1 MLGKNLR
8 TRVFTA
14 CTLISIVPLIIVA
27 YQGYH
32 CGRMAVVDLTRLH
45 VLSVAEARHT
55 MITAWL
61 NERIDDISAL
71 VSLPIMLEQVEL
83 LEDERPPAAVRAL
96 ERILQSQS
104 HGETYESLTVFDA
117 DWDIVAESEPGHH
130 PNSDFATPAFRE
142 HVENTT
148 EAYFG
153 EAHIHDDH
161 EVGIH
166 VGSPIL
172 TADREIAGFL
182 VANMN
187 ITASL
192 TSLLQDRSGL
202 WQTGKAYIVD
212 SSFRILTE
220 PFENGKRTAFLPQ
233 RKTPKHEWHGSE
245 KTENVHVYDDF
256 FSHEVIG
263 VTLPFQ
269 IYDWAVV
276 VEVDTDES
284 MLWVRT
290 LLIRV
295 VLLLIVVLAGV
306 ILVAIWLSRLLG
318 KPLMQ
323 LAAVTHR
330 ISEGHTDERLGPM
343 NLEEAEEVRCAFNR
357 MLDELRNKEEELV
370 QSATLATVGELTS
383 RVVHEMRNPL
393 SSVKM
398 NFQALQRSVE
408 QNTENLELAEIAMSQ
423 LVRLESMLN
432 ELLQYGRPLK
442 LTKKDVNVESLFHG
456 VVVELRGA
464 SLEGQVEVH
473 FQIQPEVGDIWV
485 DVEQFTRVLVNL
497 VRNAVEASP
506 KGSQVE
512 IHARS
517 GGLSSGTTL
526 IEVIDRGAGIR
537 EEQLEMLFKPFFT
550 TKSEGI
556 GLGLA
561 NVKKIIG
568 LHSGQISAENG
579 QTAGAIFTI
588 TLPQHPHPN
597 SEIPR

>member
-1 MLGKNLR
+1 
-8 TRVFTA
+8 
-14 CTLISIVPLIIVA
+14 
-27 YQGYH
+27 
-32 CGRMAVVDLTRLH
+32 
-45 VLSVAEARHT
+45 
-55 MITAWL
+55 
-61 NERIDDISAL
+61 
-71 VSLPIMLEQVEL
+71 
-83 LEDERPPAAVRAL
+83 
-96 ERILQSQS
+96 
-104 HGETYESLTVFDA
+104 
-117 DWDIVAESEPGHH
+117 
-130 PNSDFATPAFRE
+130 
-142 HVENTT
+142 
-148 EAYFG
+148 
-153 EAHIHDDH
+153 
-161 EVGIH
+161 
-166 VGSPIL
+166 
-172 TADREIAGFL
+172 
-182 VANMN
+182 
-187 ITASL
+187 
-192 TSLLQDRSGL
+192 
-202 WQTGKAYIVD
+202 
-212 SSFRILTE
+212 
-220 PFENGKRTAFLPQ
+220 
-233 RKTPKHEWHGSE
+233 
-245 KTENVHVYDDF
+245 
-256 FSHEVIG
+256 
-263 VTLPFQ
+263 
-269 IYDWAVV
+269 
-276 VEVDTDES
+276 
-284 MLWVRT
+284 
-290 LLIRV
+290 
-295 VLLLIVVLAGV
+295 
-306 ILVAIWLSRLLG
+306 
-318 KPLMQ
+318 
-323 LAAVTHR
+323 
-330 ISEGHTDERLGPM
+330 M